1 MLEGKLGRGIVN
13 KHILKFPEEGLKQLQ
28 FFMEGLSFPVA
39 VAAYTEQ
46 DIVKISYLVPLLQ
59 MGDIHS
65 TYALCIW
72 CIRQGIIYQILFRFS
87 FKAMIKNAVRT
98 YDYLRLQRLLKKCRE
113 QTLGKSR

>member
-46 DIVKISYLVPLLQ
+46 DIVKISYLVRLLQ
-59 MGDIHS
+59 RGDIHS
-65 TYALCIW
+65 TYALCIGVSGRGSF
-72 CIRQGIIYQILFRFS
+72 IRYCFGF
-87 FKAMIKNAVRT
+87 
-98 YDYLRLQRLLKKCRE
+98 LLKR
-113 QTLGKSR
+113 

>member
-46 DIVKISYLVPLLQ
+46 DIVKISYLVRLLQ
-59 MGDIHS
+59 
-65 TYALCIW
+65 
-72 CIRQGIIYQILFRFS
+72 S
-87 FKAMIKNAVRT
+87 FKAMIRNPVRT
-98 YDYLRLQRLLKKCRE
+98 YDYFRLQRLLKKCRE
-113 QTLGKSR
+113 QTLGKPR

>member
-46 DIVKISYLVPLLQ
+46 DIVKIS
-59 MGDIHS
+59 
-65 TYALCIW
+65 IW
-72 CIRQGIIYQILFRFS
+72 SGCFRGAIFIAPMHCVSGVSVRGSFIRYCFGF
-87 FKAMIKNAVRT
+87 
-98 YDYLRLQRLLKKCRE
+98 LLKR
-113 QTLGKSR
+113 

>member
-1 MLEGKLGRGIVN
+1 MGKN
-13 KHILKFPEEGLKQLQ
+13 ILKFPEEGLKQLQ

-39 VAAYTEQ
+39 VAAYSEQ
-46 DIVKISYLVPLLQ
+46 DIGKLSYLIRLLQ
-59 MGDIHS
+59 RGDIRS

-87 FKAMIKNAVRT
+87 FKAMIKNPVRT

>member
-1 MLEGKLGRGIVN
+1 MN

-46 DIVKISYLVPLLQ
+46 DIVKVSYLVRLLQ
-59 MGDIHS
+59 RGDIHS

-72 CIRQGIIYQILFRFS
+72 CIRQGS
-87 FKAMIKNAVRT
+87 FIR
-98 YDYLRLQRLLKKCRE
+98 YCFGFLLKR
-113 QTLGKSR
+113 